1 LKTVQELQS
10 SKIRPPQ
17 TVTDILHGGWA
28 IRILKSAVEIGLF
41 EQLLDGPANAK
52 AVAQKLGM
60 PLHGVTLMLN
70 ALVGLKLLVRGDLD
84 VGDVPFKFSDRGD
97 DTGEAT
103 YGLSEEARVY
113 LLKDS
118 PLFAGMYL
126 RQHDELEKMWRS
138 LTDTISSGKP
148 VMEVNTDATAEEI
161 FPRLAEAI
169 IPLNYAISCDV
180 VRYLK
185 ELNKAFDKPLKIL
198 DLACGSAIW
207 SIPFAQD
214 NKWSKIDA
222 LDFPAVLEVAKRISA
237 KFGVSDNFHYLTGN
251 WRQVKIAEAHYDVA
265 ILGHILHSE
274 GKELSKNLLTYCHGG
289 LRSGGVLV
297 IGEFMTNKEHTGPLF
312 PLMFGINMHLA
323 TTDGCVFSED
333 ELKQMCLDAG
343 FSDVIRHTAA
353 QYESTVLLAVK

>member
-17 TVTDILHGGWA
+17 TVSDILHGGWA
-28 IRILKSAVEIGLF
+28 IRILKTAVEIGLF
-41 EQLLDGPANAK
+41 EQLLDGPMSAA
-52 AVAQKLGM
+52 AVSSKLGM
-60 PLHGVTLMLN
+60 PSHGITLMLD
-70 ALVGLKLLVRGDLD
+70 ALVGLKLLMRGDLD
-84 VGDVPFKFSDRGD
+84 VGDVPFKSSDASAEP
-97 DTGEAT
+97 TFC
-103 YGLSEEARVY
+103 LSEEARVY

-126 RQHDELEKMWRS
+126 RQHDELDKMWRS
-138 LTDTISSGKP
+138 LTETISSGKP

-185 ELNKAFDKPLKIL
+185 ELNAAFDQPLKIL

-222 LDFPAVLEVAKRISA
+222 LDFPAVLEVAKKISA
-237 KFGVSDNFHYLTGN
+237 KFGVSDSFHYLSGN
-251 WRQVKIAEAHYDVA
+251 WRQVKLAEGHYDVA

-274 GKELSKNLLTYCHGG
+274 GKELSQNLLAHCRAG
-289 LRSGGVLV
+289 LRAGGILV
-297 IGEFMTNKEHTGPLF
+297 IGEFMTNKDHTGPLF

-323 TTDGCVFSED
+323 TTDGCVFSVD

-343 FSDVIRHTAA
+343 FSDVIRHTAS